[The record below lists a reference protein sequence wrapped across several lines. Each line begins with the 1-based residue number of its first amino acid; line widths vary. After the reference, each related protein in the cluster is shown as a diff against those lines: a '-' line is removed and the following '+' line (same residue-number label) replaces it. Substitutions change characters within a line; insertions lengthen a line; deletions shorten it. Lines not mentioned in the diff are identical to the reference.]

1 MPLFVL
7 PFPAIDPVAL
17 QIGPVG
23 IRWYALAYIAGILIG
38 WWYVRRIVSI
48 DRLWGR
54 VARPS
59 AIDLDDFVLWA
70 TLGIVLGGRIGY
82 VLFYNFDHY
91 LAHPDEIFKLWTGGM
106 AFHGGFMGVVV
117 AMALFTRRRA
127 FSLLTLFDVIAAQTP
142 IGLFFGRLANFVNGE
157 LWGRA
162 ADVPWAMVFPHGGP
176 MARHPSQLYEAAL
189 EGIVLFA
196 VLGHLVFRSRILERP
211 GVLAGLFAAG
221 YGTARF
227 IVEFFREPDAQL
239 GYLAGG
245 ITMGQVLSLPMIL
258 AGVALAAWAWRR
270 TPLAPVSEAATSAAA
285 AAGGGAP

>member
-1 MPLFVL
+1 MLFRS
-7 PFPAIDPVAL
+7 AI
-17 QIGPVG
+17 QIGSFG
-23 IRWYALAYIAGILIG
+23 IRWYALAYVAGILIG
-38 WWYVRRIVSI
+38 WWYVRRLVSI
-48 DRLWGR
+48 DRLWGGL
-54 VARPS
+54 ARPS
-59 AIDLDDFVLWA
+59 ALDLDDFVLWA

-91 LAHPDEIFKLWTGGM
+91 LAHPAEIPQLWTGGM
-106 AFHGGFMGVVV
+106 AFHGGFLGVVV
-117 AMALFTRRRA
+117 AMGLFTRKRP

-189 EGIVLFA
+189 EGVVLFA
-196 VLGHLVFRSRILERP
+196 ILAHLVFRTRILQRP

-221 YGTARF
+221 YGAARF
-227 IVEFFREPDAQL
+227 IVEFFREPDVQV

-245 ITMGQVLSLPMIL
+245 ITMGQLLSLPMVF
-258 AGVALAAWAWRR
+258 AGLALATWAWRR
-270 TPLAPVSEAATSAAA
+270 SKLAPVAAA
-285 AAGGGAP
+285 VEGGTP

>member
-1 MPLFVL
+1 MFSSMSLFVM
-7 PFPAIDPVAL
+7 PFPVIDPVAV
-17 QIGPVG
+17 QIGPLG
-23 IRWYALAYIAGILIG
+23 IRWYALAYVAGILIG
-38 WWYVRRIVSI
+38 WWYVRRLVSL
-48 DRLWGR
+48 DRLWGK

-70 TLGIVLGGRIGY
+70 TIGIVLGGRIGY
-82 VLFYNFDHY
+82 VLFYNFDHF
-91 LAHPDEIFKLWTGGM
+91 LAHPAEIPQLWTGGM

-117 AMALFTRRRA
+117 AMALFKRGKA
-127 FSLLTLFDVIAAQTP
+127 FSLLTLFDVIGAQAP

-176 MARHPSQLYEAAL
+176 LARHPSQLYEAVL

-196 VLGHLVFRSRILERP
+196 ILGHLVFRTRILQRP

-221 YGTARF
+221 YGVARF
-227 IVEFFREPDAQL
+227 IVEFFREPDAQV

-245 ITMGQVLSLPMIL
+245 ITMGQLLSLPMVF
-258 AGVALAAWAWRR
+258 AGLALAVWAWRR
-270 TPLAPVSEAATSAAA
+270 AKLAPVGSAATEGGSA
-285 AAGGGAP
+285 

>member
-1 MPLFVL
+1 MPFNAL
-7 PFPAIDPVAL
+7 PFPVIDPIAI
-17 QIGPVG
+17 QIGPLA
-23 IRWYALAYIAGILIG
+23 IRWYALAYVAGILIG
-38 WWYVRRIVSI
+38 WWYARRLVSL

-54 VARPS
+54 VPRPT
-59 AIDLDDFVLWA
+59 ALDLDDFVLWA
-70 TLGIVLGGRIGY
+70 TIGIVFGGRAGY
-82 VLFYNFDHY
+82 VLFYNLDHY
-91 LAHPDEIFKLWTGGM
+91 LAHPAEIPQLWTGGM
-106 AFHGGFMGVVV
+106 AFHGGFLGVVV
-117 AMALFTRRRA
+117 AMVLFTRGKP

-189 EGIVLFA
+189 EGIVLLA
-196 VLGHLVFRSRILERP
+196 VLAHLVFRTRVLQRP

-227 IVEFFREPDAQL
+227 IVEFFREPDVQV

-245 ITMGQVLSLPMIL
+245 ITMGQVLSLPMIF
-258 AGVALAAWAWRR
+258 AGLALAAWAWRR
-270 TPLAPVSEAATSAAA
+270 APLGGTGASEAPK
-285 AAGGGAP
+285 GGAA

>member
-1 MPLFVL
+1 MSLFVM
-7 PFPAIDPVAL
+7 PFPVIDPVAV
-17 QIGPVG
+17 QIGPLG
-23 IRWYALAYIAGILIG
+23 IRWYALAYVAGILIG
-38 WWYVRRIVSI
+38 WWYVRRLVSL
-48 DRLWGR
+48 DRLWGK

-82 VLFYNFDHY
+82 VLFYNFDHF
-91 LAHPDEIFKLWTGGM
+91 LAHPSEIPQLWTGGM

-117 AMALFTRRRA
+117 AMALFKRGKA
-127 FSLLTLFDVIAAQTP
+127 FSLLTLFDVIGAQAP

-176 MARHPSQLYEAAL
+176 LARHPSQLYEAAL

-196 VLGHLVFRSRILERP
+196 ILGHLVFRTRILQRP

-221 YGTARF
+221 YGVARF
-227 IVEFFREPDAQL
+227 IVEFFREPDAQV

-245 ITMGQVLSLPMIL
+245 ITMGQLLSLPMIL
-258 AGVALAAWAWRR
+258 AGLALAAWAWRR
-270 TPLAPVSEAATSAAA
+270 AKLAPVGAEAAVEGGSA
-285 AAGGGAP
+285 